1 VRRAFGGHG
10 DNEDSKGVSEAKMRV
25 KVLWILLVS
34 LFPIVVISEV
44 ANSQTKN
51 DPSPQFKVSRSGLE
65 VSDYKKVVLVTE
77 LEEYYDENVGAGK
90 IGLTEA
96 MIRRECESRLKEAAL
111 EPLSGFVRPEYLSVK
126 VSIRYRSFYISIQ
139 FIRPASYRVEETQ
152 FTKYGAIT
160 WQRIL
165 TGQHGYAPEY
175 ILENLGIL
183 FDEYTKEYLKANSN

>member
-1 VRRAFGGHG
+1 M
-10 DNEDSKGVSEAKMRV
+10 KM

-34 LFPIVVISEV
+34 LLPIVVISEV
-44 ANSQTKN
+44 ADSYPKN
-51 DPSPQFKVSRSGLE
+51 DPSPRFKISRSGLE

-96 MIRRECESRLKEAAL
+96 MIRGECESRMKEAGL

-126 VSIRYRSFYISIQ
+126 VGIRYRSFYISIQ
-139 FIRPASYRVEETQ
+139 FIRPVAYRVEETQ

-160 WQRIL
+160 WQKIL
-165 TGQHGYAPEY
+165 TGQHGYAPDY
-175 ILENLGIL
+175 ILENLGML
-183 FDEYTKEYLKANSN
+183 FDEYAREYLKTNSK